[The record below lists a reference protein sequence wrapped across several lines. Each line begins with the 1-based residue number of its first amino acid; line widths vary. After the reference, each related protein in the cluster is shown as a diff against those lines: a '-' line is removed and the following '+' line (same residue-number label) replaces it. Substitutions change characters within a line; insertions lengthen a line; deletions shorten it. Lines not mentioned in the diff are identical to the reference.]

1 MHMPFTGLPSAS
13 EYLAATELE
22 VWKASQEET
31 FTKEMKK
38 KEACYLFQLQEEW
51 ERREKE
57 RQTVFTQKVI
67 VYVSSTGIYYLM

>member
-1 MHMPFTGLPSAS
+1 MYMPFTGLPSAS
-13 EYLAATELE
+13 EYLAATKLE
-22 VWKASQEET
+22 MWKASEEET

-57 RQTVFTQKVI
+57 RQAVFTQKVMD
-67 VYVSSTGIYYLM
+67 YLSSTGTI